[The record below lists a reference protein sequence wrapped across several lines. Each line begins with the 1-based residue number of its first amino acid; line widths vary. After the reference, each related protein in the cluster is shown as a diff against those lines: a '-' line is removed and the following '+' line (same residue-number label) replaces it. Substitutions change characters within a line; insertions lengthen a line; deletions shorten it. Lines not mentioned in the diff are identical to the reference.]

1 MAQSHVEKARIDAE
15 LVKIRKKFEALRD
28 KRFAGPW
35 AHMLSVG
42 SALVG
47 DLRESGSPDRDDSK
61 TGTASEVVG
70 PRHSRKEPPTGDT
83 KST

>member
-1 MAQSHVEKARIDAE
+1 MAQPDTEKARIDAE

-28 KRFAGPW
+28 KRFSGPW

-47 DLRESGSPDRDDSK
+47 DLRDFGSLDRDQHNRND
-61 TGTASEVVG
+61 VG
-70 PRHSRKEPPTGDT
+70 G
-83 KST
+83 